1 MSTAS
6 PHDIDDT
13 AALLGAGRPAC
24 AGCRHR
30 AADRHF
36 LEQSIAGLTVFGSG
50 FGASVADSRLC
61 LLHDRLVSPTD
72 TCGQFA
78 PAL

>member
-1 MSTAS
+1 MSTVS
-6 PHDIDDT
+6 PHGIDDT
-13 AALLGAGRPAC
+13 AALLDACRPSC

-36 LEQSIAGLTVFGSG
+36 LEQSIPGLTVFSSG
-50 FGASVADSRLC
+50 FGASVATSRLC
-61 LLHDRLVSPTD
+61 LVHDQLVSPDD

-78 PAL
+78 PAV